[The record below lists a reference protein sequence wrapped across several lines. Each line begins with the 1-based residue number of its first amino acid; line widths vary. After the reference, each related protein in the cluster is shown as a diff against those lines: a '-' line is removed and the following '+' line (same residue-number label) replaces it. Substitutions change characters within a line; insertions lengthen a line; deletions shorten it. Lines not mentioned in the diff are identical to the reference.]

1 MSRES
6 ESEQTQRTVAEL
18 LAQYGASAGD
28 APPRRRRRRA
38 EDPTDTAPQAIIER
52 INSDSGEMKV
62 IDPSV
67 EPPST
72 RTGRRAKPDLD
83 PDRTQYAAPV
93 QPPAP
98 PRAEP
103 PKAGP
108 PPRVEPPKAP
118 PPRVEPPRAAPPVR
132 QEPPRVDQA
141 RPEPRRPE
149 PRRPAVP
156 PVDPAE
162 ETRQVPPIVDEYS
175 LPSLPKPSGL
185 PDPSR
190 PNIPKPEQSSRA
202 NLPKPEQSSR
212 ANLPKP
218 GLPPA
223 TEQVSRANLP
233 KPEQSS
239 RANLVRPPAGPPP
252 PPPVREAMTEV
263 IPTIRDHAGP
273 DDTQITQAVPML
285 PPPAKLPDPL
295 PDVRPEEWFGDDDP
309 EFAEQENTAAHPGPY
324 VDDYSDNYSVDG
336 FDAEGPAG
344 LTDEDDVEVEDL
356 EEVERSPV
364 KEWLVMIGQLAVG
377 VLGGAAL
384 WLGFNFLWR
393 AIPAAALVLALG
405 VTVGLVL
412 LVRKIRKADDL
423 QTTLLAVLVGLIV
436 TVSPAA
442 MLLVKS

>member
-62 IDPSV
+62 IDPQV
-67 EPPST
+67 EPPTT
-72 RTGRRAKPDLD
+72 RAGRRAKPDLD

-93 QPPAP
+93 RPEPPQPAP
-98 PRAEP
+98 P
-103 PKAGP
+103 KAAP
-108 PPRVEPPKAP
+108 PPRVEPPKAAP
-118 PPRVEPPRAAPPVR
+118 PPRVEPPRPAPVR
-132 QEPPRVDQA
+132 PEPPRVDQP

-162 ETRQVPPIVDEYS
+162 ETRQVAPFVDEYS
-175 LPSLPKPSGL
+175 LPSLPKPGVK
-185 PDPSR
+185 PETSR
-190 PNIPKPEQSSRA
+190 ANLPKPEQSSRA

-212 ANLPKP
+212 ANVPKP
-218 GLPPA
+218 D
-223 TEQVSRANLP
+223 
-233 KPEQSS
+233 SS
-239 RANLVRPPAGPPP
+239 RVNPARPPLPPP

-263 IPTIRDHAGP
+263 IPRVPDGPGP
-273 DDTQITQAVPML
+273 DDTQITQAVPLL
-285 PPPAKLPDPL
+285 PPAPPKLPDPF
-295 PDVRPEEWFGDDDP
+295 PDARPEEWFGDDDE

-336 FDAEGPAG
+336 FEAEGPAG
-344 LTDEDDVEVEDL
+344 LTDLDDAEAEEL

>member
-62 IDPSV
+62 IDPQV
-67 EPPST
+67 EPPAT
-72 RTGRRAKPDLD
+72 RSGRRAKPDVD

-93 QPPAP
+93 RPEPPQPV
-98 PRAEP
+98 RAEP
-103 PKAGP
+103 PKAAA
-108 PPRVEPPKAP
+108 PPRVEPPKAAA
-118 PPRVEPPRAAPPVR
+118 PPRVEPPRAAPVR
-132 QEPPRVDQA
+132 PEPPRVDQP

-149 PRRPAVP
+149 PRRPAMP

-175 LPSLPKPSGL
+175 LPSIPKPET
-185 PDPSR
+185 SR
-190 PNIPKPEQSSRA
+190 ANIPKPEQSSRA

-218 GLPPA
+218 
-223 TEQVSRANLP
+223 EQSSRANLP
-233 KPEQSS
+233 KP
-239 RANLVRPPAGPPP
+239 NPVRPPLGPPP

-263 IPTIRDHAGP
+263 IPRVPDGPGP
-273 DDTQITQAVPML
+273 DDTQITQAVPL
-285 PPPAKLPDPL
+285 PPPAPKLPAPF
-295 PDVRPEEWFGDDDP
+295 PDARPEEWFGDDDEE
-309 EFAEQENTAAHPGPY
+309 EFTEQENTAAHPGPY

-344 LTDEDDVEVEDL
+344 LADLDEAEIEEL
-356 EEVERSPV
+356 EEEDVERSPI
-364 KEWLVMIGQLAVG
+364 KEWLIMIGQLAVG